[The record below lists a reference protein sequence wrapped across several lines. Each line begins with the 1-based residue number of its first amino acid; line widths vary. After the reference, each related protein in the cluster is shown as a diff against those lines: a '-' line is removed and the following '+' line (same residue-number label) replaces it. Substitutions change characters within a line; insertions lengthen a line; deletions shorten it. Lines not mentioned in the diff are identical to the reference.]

1 MGLTKAKFRMLA
13 GSGEAEQKNGQHDRL
28 TTYSEF
34 YPRAGLLQKIEYIYI
49 FRLNGIFDD
58 EIDCKRILREI
69 CILRELNHPNLISII
84 EILEPK
90 DPVNFDT
97 IYVVMEYAQVT
108 SSIIY
113 S

>member
-1 MGLTKAKFRMLA
+1 VGDDYEIVKQI
-13 GSGEAEQKNGQHDRL
+13 GSGSYGSVAESIHKPTGKKVAIKKYFPFLNL
-28 TTYSEF
+28 
-34 YPRAGLLQKIEYIYI
+34 
-49 FRLNGIFDD
+49 RLNGIFDD

-97 IYVVMEYAQVT
+97 IYVVMEYA
-108 SSIIY
+108 
-113 S
+113 